1 MRFHPEV
8 GSRPLSVFEGVVRVG
23 SGDVEELIRPVVEA
37 EGLELWDVTFRR
49 ETGRRVLRVTVDRDG
64 GVDLDTISGISE
76 RLSRRLDLEGFA
88 AGTPYSLEVSSP
100 GLERALREPRHFER
114 SVGQQVKVK
123 TAEPVEGR
131 RVHEGALVSAD
142 PEAIV
147 IASGGGELRVRYEDI
162 DSARTVF
169 EWGRT
174 RSRT

>member
-1 MRFHPEV
+1 MLVGAGNPELKPERGEEIAV
-8 GSRPLSVFEGVVRVG
+8 GFDSRAWNDRLQLNATWYR
-23 SGDVEELIRPVVEA
+23 
-37 EGLELWDVTFRR
+37 DVT
-49 ETGRRVLRVTVDRDG
+49 RDA
-64 GVDLDTISGISE
+64 LIE
-76 RLSRRLDLEGFA
+76 RPAYDPLIAAAQA
-88 AGTPYSLEVSSP
+88 AGANVV
-100 GLERALREPRHFER
+100 HFER

-147 IASGGGELRVRYEDI
+147 IASEGGELRVRYEDI

-169 EWGRT
+169 EWGRA

>member
-1 MRFHPEV
+1 V
-8 GSRPLSVFEGVVRVG
+8 GSV
-23 SGDVEELIRPVVEA
+23 DVEELIRPVVEA
-37 EGLELWDVTFRR
+37 AGLELWDVTFRR
-49 ETGRRVLRVTVDRDG
+49 ETGRRILRVTVDLATSGAEAG
-64 GVDLDTISGISE
+64 GVDLETIAELSE

-88 AGTPYSLEVSSP
+88 ADTPYSLEVSSP
-100 GLERALREPRHFER
+100 GLERALGKPPHFQR

-123 TAEPVEGR
+123 TTEAVEGR
-131 RVHEGALVSAD
+131 KVHEGALVSAD

-147 IASGGGELRVRYEDI
+147 IASEGGELRVRYEDI